1 MRRWLQTVNIHPTA
15 CIEKGALLDAGVE
28 VGPYSIVGGGARIGE
43 GTRIG
48 AFSVIEG
55 RVSIGRNCT
64 IGHHVV
70 LGAPP
75 QDVAY
80 RGEDSEVVIGD
91 NTVLREFVTIHRA
104 TGEGKSTRVGNNCFI
119 MAYCHIAHNCEIGD
133 EVTMANGAALAGY
146 VTVGPQAVLSGYVGV
161 HQFVRI
167 GRLAMVGG
175 LSKVVMD
182 VPPFLLVDGHP
193 AQIFGLNVV
202 GLRRRGFSAK
212 ERELIK
218 RIYRILYHSSFPL
231 GKALEMVREEFSQE
245 VAREIVAFFEES
257 KRGVLRWRENRGLK
271 ESAE

>member
-1 MRRWLQTVNIHPTA
+1 MKKVNIHPTA
-15 CIEKGALLDAGVE
+15 CVEAGAVLDKNVE
-28 VGPYSIVGGGARIGE
+28 VGPYSIIGGQVRIGE

-55 RVSIGRNCT
+55 RVSIGKGCT

-80 RGEDSEVVIGD
+80 GGEDTEVVIGD
-91 NTVLREFVTIHRA
+91 HTILREFVTVHRA
-104 TGEGKSTRVGNNCFI
+104 TGKGKSTRIGNSCFI
-119 MAYCHIAHNCEIGD
+119 MACCHVAHNCEIGD
-133 EVTMANGAALAGY
+133 EVTMANGAMLAGY
-146 VTVGPQAVLSGYVGV
+146 VKVGSQAVLSGYVGV

-193 AQIFGLNVV
+193 ARIFGLNVV
-202 GLRRRGFSAK
+202 GLRRKGFTAS

-218 RIYRILYHSSFPL
+218 RVYEIIYRSSLPL
-231 GKALEMVREEFSQE
+231 NQALDLAKEEFSDE
-245 VAREIVAFFEES
+245 LAREIIAFFEGS
-257 KRGVLRWRENRGLK
+257 KRGVLRWKESWRLK
-271 ESAE
+271 ENAE

>member
-1 MRRWLQTVNIHPTA
+1 VKKVNVHPTA
-15 CIEKGALLDAGVE
+15 CVEAGAVLDKSVE
-28 VGPYSIVGGGARIGE
+28 VGPYSVIGGKVRIGE

-55 RVSIGRNCT
+55 RVSIGKNCT

-80 RGEDSEVVIGD
+80 RGEDTEVIIGD
-91 NTVLREFVTIHRA
+91 HTILREFVTVHRA
-104 TGEGKSTRVGNNCFI
+104 TGEGKSTRIGDSCFI
-119 MAYCHIAHNCEIGD
+119 MACCHVAHNCEIGD
-133 EVTMANGAALAGY
+133 EVTMANGATLAGY
-146 VTVGPQAVLSGYVGV
+146 VKVGPQAVLSGYVGV

-193 AQIFGLNVV
+193 ARIFGLNVV
-202 GLRRRGFSAK
+202 GLRRKGFSAS

-218 RIYRILYHSSFPL
+218 RVYGVIYRSSLPL
-231 GKALEMVREEFSQE
+231 NKALDLAKEEFSAYE
-245 VAREIVAFFEES
+245 LAREIIVFFEGS
-257 KRGVLRWRENRGLK
+257 KRGVLHWKENRRLK
-271 ESAE
+271 ENAE

>member
-1 MRRWLQTVNIHPTA
+1 MNIHPTA
-15 CIEKGALLDAGVE
+15 CVEKGAVLDRNVE
-28 VGPYSIVGGGARIGE
+28 VGPYSIIGKKAEIAEGAK
-43 GTRIG
+43 IG

-55 RVSIGRNCT
+55 RVKIGKNCN

-80 RGEDSEVVIGD
+80 RGEDTEVVIGD
-91 NTVLREFVTIHRA
+91 HTILREFVTVHRA
-104 TGEGKSTRVGNNCFI
+104 TGEGNSTRIGNNCFI
-119 MAYCHIAHNCEIGD
+119 MAYCHIAHNCELGD

-146 VTVGPQAVLSGYVGV
+146 VKIGSQAVLSGYVGV
-161 HQFVRI
+161 HQFVHI

-193 AQIFGLNVV
+193 ARIFGLNVV
-202 GLRRRGFSAK
+202 GLRRRGFSLA

-218 RIYRILYHSSFPL
+218 KVYKLIYHSSLPL
-231 GKALEMVREEFSQE
+231 NEALHLVKKEFAQ
-245 VAREIVAFFEES
+245 EIVQEIVTFFEES
-257 KRGVLRWRENRGLK
+257 KRGVLHWRESRELK